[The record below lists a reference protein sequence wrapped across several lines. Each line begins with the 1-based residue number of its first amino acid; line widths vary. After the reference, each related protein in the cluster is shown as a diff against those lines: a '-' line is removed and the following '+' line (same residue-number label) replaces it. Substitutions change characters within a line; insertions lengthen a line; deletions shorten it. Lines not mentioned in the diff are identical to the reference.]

1 MPPETHI
8 DVLTWLVALG
18 AGLAAA
24 GAVAAWLILGRLKR
38 AEAAVERLTRLDE
51 IGAHVKALSERE
63 DDLDLRRLEHVLI
76 DIRDGQRRVED
87 RMLALVEAR
96 AGESLTGDRAP
107 TSTSAMQ
114 PAGAAAGAALTD
126 RIVTR
131 LLALGYERI
140 TFVTA
145 SADIARIASEA
156 GAITVEARRDGAA
169 CKGRVIVAEGRIED
183 LQIQSAYST
192 FP

>member
-8 DVLTWLVALG
+8 DVLTWLVAL
-18 AGLAAA
+18 AACLAAA
-24 GAVAAWLILGRLKR
+24 GAVAAWLILGRFR
-38 AEAAVERLTRLDE
+38 RVEASLDRLSKLDDVA
-51 IGAHVKALSERE
+51 AHVKTLAERE
-63 DDLDLRRLEHVLI
+63 DELDLRRLEHVLI

-87 RMLALVEAR
+87 RILALLESRAAEA
-96 AGESLTGDRAP
+96 LTGPDAGA
-107 TSTSAMQ
+107 STALQ

-140 TFVTA
+140 TFVTS
-145 SADIARIASEA
+145 SAEIARIAGED
-156 GAITVEARRDGAA
+156 GAIAIEARRDGAA
-169 CKGRVIVAEGRIED
+169 CKGRVIVAGGRIED

>member
-1 MPPETHI
+1 MPAETHI

-96 AGESLTGDRAP
+96 AGESMTGDRAP
-107 TSTSAMQ
+107 TSAMQ
-114 PAGAAAGAALTD
+114 
-126 RIVTR
+126 
-131 LLALGYERI
+131 
-140 TFVTA
+140 
-145 SADIARIASEA
+145 
-156 GAITVEARRDGAA
+156 
-169 CKGRVIVAEGRIED
+169 
-183 LQIQSAYST
+183 
-192 FP
+192 

>member
-1 MPPETHI
+1 MPAETHI

-38 AEAAVERLTRLDE
+38 AEAAFERLSRLDE
-51 IGAHVKALSERE
+51 IAANLKALTVRE

-87 RMLALVEAR
+87 RLLALVEAR
-96 AGESLTGDRAP
+96 ANESLTGVAA
-107 TSTSAMQ
+107 STSALQ
-114 PAGAAAGAALTD
+114 PAGAAAGGAMTD

-140 TFVTA
+140 TFVTNA
-145 SADIARIASEA
+145 SDIARIASEG
-156 GAITVEARRDGAA
+156 GAITIEARRDGAA
-169 CKGRVIVAEGRIED
+169 CKGRVIVADGRIDD

>member
-1 MPPETHI
+1 MPAETHV

-24 GAVAAWLILGRLKR
+24 GAVAAWLILGRLR
-38 AEAAVERLTRLDE
+38 RTEAAFERLARLDE
-51 IGAHVKALSERE
+51 IATHVKALAEHE
-63 DDLDLRRLEHVLI
+63 DALDVRRLEHVLI

-96 AGESLTGDRAP
+96 AGQNLASDAP
-107 TSTSAMQ
+107 ATNALQ
-114 PAGAAAGAALTD
+114 PVGAAAGAALTD

-140 TFVTA
+140 AFVTPA
-145 SADIARIASEA
+145 AEVARICAED
-156 GAITVEARRDGAA
+156 GAITIEARRDGAA
-169 CKGRVIVAEGRIED
+169 CKGRVIVAGGRIDD

>member
-1 MPPETHI
+1 MPPETHV
-8 DVLTWLVALG
+8 DVLTWLVAL
-18 AGLAAA
+18 AALLAAA
-24 GAVAAWLILGRLKR
+24 GAVAAWLILGRFR
-38 AEAAVERLTRLDE
+38 RVEAGLERLAKLDDLA
-51 IGAHVKALSERE
+51 AHVKTLAERE
-63 DDLDLRRLEHVLI
+63 DELDLRRLEHVLI

-87 RMLALVEAR
+87 RILALLESR
-96 AGESLTGDRAP
+96 ASESLQGSNAGA
-107 TSTSAMQ
+107 STAVQ
-114 PAGAAAGAALTD
+114 PSGAAAGAALTD

-140 TFVTA
+140 TFVTP
-145 SADIARIASEA
+145 SADVARIAGEG

-169 CKGRVIVAEGRIED
+169 CKGRVIVAGGRIED